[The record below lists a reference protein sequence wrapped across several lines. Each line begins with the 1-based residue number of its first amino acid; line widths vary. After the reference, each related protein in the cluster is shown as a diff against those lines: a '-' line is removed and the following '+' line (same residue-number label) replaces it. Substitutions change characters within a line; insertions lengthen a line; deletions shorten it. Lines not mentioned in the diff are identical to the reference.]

1 MQTLSAEH
9 LDFLKE
15 MFNIGGGNAAGVL
28 SQMFEC
34 RTDVVIPEIIFVG
47 SSQVSSVLDGAKTVA
62 LVRMKLYGDINGS
75 LLFVIQ
81 ESQRAYL
88 VNLISKTEV
97 GREVPTNYIKDLA
110 EWGNSVIEEFSNI
123 LASAY
128 LDSINRF
135 CKLDIH
141 YSVPRTENDTTAGAL
156 EKTIRETGLDNGLII
171 IKNRFVFMETPVE
184 AFFMI
189 VLNNEFIA
197 GLAGAINDSRREM
210 RTGARVK

>member
-1 MQTLSAEH
+1 MKALSEEH

-15 MFNIGGGNAAGVL
+15 MFNIGGGNAAGML

-34 RTDVVIPEIIFVG
+34 KTDVVIPEIIFAR
-47 SSQVSSVLDGAKTVA
+47 SSQIPSVIDPAHTVV
-62 LVRMKLYGDINGS
+62 LVKMKLYGDINGG
-75 LLFVIQ
+75 LFFVIQ

-88 VNLISKTEV
+88 VNLISKTKT
-97 GREVPTNYIKDLA
+97 GREVSNGHIDDLA
-110 EWGNSVIEEFSNI
+110 EWNNSIIEEFSNI

-128 LDSINRF
+128 LGSINRF

-141 YSVPRTENDTTAGAL
+141 YSVPRAETGTTAGAL
-156 EKTIRETGLDNGLII
+156 EKNIRETGLDNGLII

-197 GLAGAINDSRREM
+197 GLAGAIDDAKREM
-210 RTGARVK
+210 RG

>member
-1 MQTLSAEH
+1 MKTLSEEH

-34 RTDVVIPEIIFVG
+34 KTDVVIPEIIFAR
-47 SSQVSSVLDGAKTVA
+47 SSDVSSVIDAAQTVA
-62 LVRMKLYGDINGS
+62 LVRMKLFGDINGS
-75 LLFVIQ
+75 LLFIIQ

-97 GREVPTNYIKDLA
+97 GREVSTGHIDDLA
-110 EWGNSVIEEFSNI
+110 EWNNSIIEEFSNI

-128 LDSINRF
+128 LGSINRF

-141 YSVPRTENDTTAGAL
+141 YSVPRAETGTTAGAL
-156 EKTIRETGLDNGLII
+156 EKTTKEMGVDNGLII

-184 AFFMI
+184 ALFMI

-197 GLAGAINDSRREM
+197 GLAGAIDDARLEM
-210 RTGARVK
+210 RG